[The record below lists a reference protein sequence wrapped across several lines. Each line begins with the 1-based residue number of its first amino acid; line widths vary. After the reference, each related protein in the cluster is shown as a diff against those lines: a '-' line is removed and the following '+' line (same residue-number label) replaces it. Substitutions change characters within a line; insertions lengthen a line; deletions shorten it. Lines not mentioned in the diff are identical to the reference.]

1 MSLLI
6 PVQSIMKKN
15 ILGLITHGH
24 GLQMIDWTGVTSI
37 LLCIHATTR

>member
-6 PVQSIMKKN
+6 PVRSIMKKN

-24 GLQMIDWTGVTSI
+24 GFQMID
-37 LLCIHATTR
+37 